1 MAITLASLIDVLAY
15 ERQPI
20 RHIWQALGCQRRE
33 LAALLTQHRDQL
45 HRVGIRLH
53 GATKEERSGGTTR
66 YIEVQGVSYA
76 AISRTVPVEFAGVVM
91 PVLPEGFAGYIL
103 ARIVRGT
110 ADVVELV
117 AIRDGVQSLIDQAAS
132 SHIEQRDE
140 RTASG
145 EIHQR
150 DERTAP
156 HLTYRLEKIGKNK
169 SGPYWYAYWR
179 EDGKLRKKYIGK
191 ERPDESP

>member
-1 MAITLASLIDVLAY
+1 MAITLAALIDVLAY

-33 LAALLTQHRDQL
+33 LAALLTQHCDQL

-66 YIEVQGVSYA
+66 YIEVRGVSYA
-76 AISRTVPVEFAGVVM
+76 AISRTVPVEFSGVVM

-110 ADVVELV
+110 ADVAELV

-132 SHIEQRDE
+132 
-140 RTASG
+140 G

-150 DERTAP
+150 DERPAP
-156 HLTYRLEKIGKNK
+156 HLTYRLEKIGKSK

-191 ERPDESP
+191 DRHDESPSPDP